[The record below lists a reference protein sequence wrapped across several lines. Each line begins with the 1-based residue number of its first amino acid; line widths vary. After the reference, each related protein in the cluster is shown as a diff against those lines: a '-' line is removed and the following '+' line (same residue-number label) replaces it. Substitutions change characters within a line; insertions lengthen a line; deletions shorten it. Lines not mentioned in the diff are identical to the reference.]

1 MVRHVSHYLTIEVN
15 AFTRIYHRSYITSIL
30 VQNVQYLDYI
40 DFYAHNDM
48 DMMEIGNGGLTI
60 EEERSHF
67 AAWAFLKS
75 PILLG
80 TNVSLLQIIIA
91 GQLVLRADGTDD
103 VSSIAR

>member
-1 MVRHVSHYLTIEVN
+1 MSSLV
-15 AFTRIYHRSYITSIL
+15 FTRRSYITSIL

-60 EEERSHF
+60 EEERTHF

-80 TNVSLLQIIIA
+80 TNVSLLQSC
-91 GQLVLRADGTDD
+91 RH
-103 VSSIAR
+103 SSTCVEGE

>member
-1 MVRHVSHYLTIEVN
+1 MSLLV
-15 AFTRIYHRSYITSIL
+15 FTRRSYITSIL

-80 TNVSLLQIIIA
+80 TNVSLFQA
-91 GQLVLRADGTDD
+91 AVTRQLVLKADGTDD
-103 VSSIAR
+103 ISPLAR